1 MESIPTQA
9 NQPLAARQPLARF
22 GIGTAGVLLANVG
35 FLSFFLVYDLSL
47 YQLVLI
53 YWCECFW
60 VGVFSFLK
68 LLVASLIGDPFANR
82 HVHVSR
88 GSSLFFSVIA
98 AWFTSG
104 LFFFLFALLGFLV
117 FSPAFD
123 SADAHGVQLEH
134 LGFILGAS
142 LLLAAGHAISFI
154 ANFLVLG
161 EFKQARFAQLL
172 ALPFKRCLA
181 MLGAVIIAFA
191 VMLAL
196 PDIATSTV
204 FAAILIMLKVVADYR
219 LHCAERA
226 TMRRAVY

>member
-134 LGFILGAS
+134 LLPTSWCSANS
-142 LLLAAGHAISFI
+142 NKPDLLNYSHCRSNAALQCWAPLSSH
-154 ANFLVLG
+154 
-161 EFKQARFAQLL
+161 
-172 ALPFKRCLA
+172 LP
-181 MLGAVIIAFA
+181 
-191 VMLAL
+191 
-196 PDIATSTV
+196 
-204 FAAILIMLKVVADYR
+204 
-219 LHCAERA
+219 
-226 TMRRAVY
+226 